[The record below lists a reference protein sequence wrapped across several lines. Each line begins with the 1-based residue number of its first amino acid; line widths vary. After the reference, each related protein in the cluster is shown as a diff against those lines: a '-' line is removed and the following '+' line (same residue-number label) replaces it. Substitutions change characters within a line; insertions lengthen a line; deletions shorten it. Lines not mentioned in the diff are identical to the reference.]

1 MGRSCQNFGFSGK
14 KNRTIVSG
22 GIKSLGVFFFFF
34 FFFFGGIWNW
44 NGWMGLGYFIEF
56 KFLWVGLIKIYFRL
70 GFDWV
75 K

>member
-34 FFFFGGIWNW
+34 FFFLAEFGTGMG
-44 NGWMGLGYFIEF
+44 GWVWVILLSSNFFGLG
-56 KFLWVGLIKIYFRL
+56 
-70 GFDWV
+70 
-75 K
+75 